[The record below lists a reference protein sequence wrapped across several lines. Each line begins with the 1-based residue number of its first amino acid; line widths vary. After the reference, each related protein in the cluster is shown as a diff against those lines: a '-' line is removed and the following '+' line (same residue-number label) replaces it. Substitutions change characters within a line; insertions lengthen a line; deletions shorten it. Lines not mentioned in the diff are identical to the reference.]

1 MKRIIIIPGIL
12 TLLILFNIGGCGGN
26 SSDNGFKPSI
36 DKIVFFKNDQKNKQV
51 NAYTQGDNGVIQ
63 LTVSDY
69 DLNTE
74 TIGLQVSQCASSD
87 CINITPY
94 HTEGPYVLPDQ
105 KDVEFNFTFAS
116 FIDKLPA
123 TFYYI
128 FEFEVTDKED
138 QVTTEKRILEINT
151 GYTPT
156 IEKMI
161 FYNKNYTGIQIYSW
175 NISLHYS
182 YFLTRIFA
190 TDLDSNIS
198 QYYINRSCLSTES
211 GKIPTFKRIGPI
223 QLSSNQKETLNQERK
238 FDIEAIKEGNII
250 SLIDGFTEEPGTC
263 VINVELEDELGNT
276 AQISRSLTLT
286 R

>member
-69 DLNTE
+69 DLNAE

-87 CINITPY
+87 CINVTPY

-105 KDVEFNFTFAS
+105 KDVEFNYTFAS
-116 FIDKLPA
+116 FINKLPA

-128 FEFEVTDKED
+128 FEFEVTDKKD

-151 GYTPT
+151 GYAPT

-161 FYNKNYTGIQIYSW
+161 FYNKNYPAILLDKWS
-175 NISLHYS
+175 ISTHYS
-182 YFLTRIFA
+182 YFTTEITA
-190 TDLDSNIS
+190 TDLDLNVS
-198 QYYINRSCLSTES
+198 QIYIDRSCLTTES
-211 GKIPTFKRIGPI
+211 GVIPTFQKIGPVGLANK
-223 QLSSNQKETLNQERK
+223 QEETTFVLK
-238 FDIEAIKEGNII
+238 IEAIKEGDII
-250 SLIDGFTEEPGTC
+250 SLIDGFTGEPGTC